1 MMLKKPNRSLG
12 TVIGHFGFVAVVT
25 RSSDRQPEPDLFV
38 FGVAGHFEG
47 YYPGYSEKITGERTH
62 FTWAILKAHTR
73 NTAGSVRLRS
83 ADPTE
88 VPAIDFAYFEEGNDA
103 AGEDLE
109 AVVTG
114 VEQARRLTKRISHLV
129 RREITPGEG
138 VRTRGQIREWVRD
151 HAWGHHA
158 CGTCRIGPPSDPM
171 AVIDSRFRVHGVQ
184 GLRVV
189 DASVFPRI
197 PGFFIVTP
205 IYMISEKATEVILA
219 DARHA

>member
-1 MMLKKPNRSLG
+1 M
-12 TVIGHFGFVAVVT
+12 
-25 RSSDRQPEPDLFV
+25 
-38 FGVAGHFEG
+38 
-47 YYPGYSEKITGERTH
+47 
-62 FTWAILKAHTR
+62 
-73 NTAGSVRLRS
+73 RLRS

-114 VEQARRLTKRISHLV
+114 VEQARRMTERMRHLV
-129 RREITPGEG
+129 RREITPGDG
-138 VRTRGQIREWVRD
+138 VRTREQIRKWVRD

-158 CGTCRIGPPSDPM
+158 CGTCRIGPPSDPL
-171 AVIDSRFRVHGVQ
+171 AVIDSRFRVRGVQ

-197 PGFFIVTP
+197 PGFFIATP
-205 IYMISEKATEVILA
+205 IYMISEKASEVILA